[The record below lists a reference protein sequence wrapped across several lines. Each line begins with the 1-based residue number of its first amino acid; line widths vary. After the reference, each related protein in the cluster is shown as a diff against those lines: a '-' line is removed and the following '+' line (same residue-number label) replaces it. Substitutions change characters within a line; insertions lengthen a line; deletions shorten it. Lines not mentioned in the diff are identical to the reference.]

1 MIITLHNN
9 HLRFRNMRIL
19 STFAKTILISMQ
31 QNTGIGFLEI
41 ELIGFTQPAIKIQ
54 SFVSI
59 PG

>member
-1 MIITLHNN
+1 
-9 HLRFRNMRIL
+9 MRIL